1 MAYNILL
8 VDDSSTMRAVIKRT
22 IGLTGL
28 DVAAFHEAG
37 NGLKALEL
45 LEKKQIDLALID
57 INMPEMSGLEL
68 INRVIAKQTDSLIP
82 IIVVTTETNPA
93 RIGEL
98 KEKGVKSC
106 VHKPF
111 TPEQIRKAIL
121 EALGVCYA

>member
-1 MAYNILL
+1 MAYNFLL

-22 IGLTGL
+22 IEMTDL
-28 DVAAFHEAG
+28 DIAAFHEAG

-45 LEKKQIDLALID
+45 LEKEQIDLALID
-57 INMPEMSGLEL
+57 INMPIMSGLEL
-68 INRVIAKQTDSLIP
+68 IDRIIAKQTDSLIP

-98 KEKGVKSC
+98 KEKGVKGY

-111 TPEQIRKAIL
+111 TPRQIRNAIL
-121 EALGVCYA
+121 DALGVCYA